1 MALPRYGSRIVPAP
15 RAAMQAAAR
24 GATRH
29 GGFCYHARIMGVP
42 IYDSRAQRRVAG
54 LPRDLVRARELML
67 DLVRKDLRARYRY
80 ALMGFL
86 WAVLEPVALMAV
98 LTFVFSFVLGGHP
111 LSGGEGAAPQTPFA
125 VFLLCGL
132 IFWQFTANTVQS
144 SVRCLIDNQNLVKKV
159 YFVREA
165 VPLAVLGYPM
175 VNLAIGLVLLLGLH
189 LALGG
194 GVGLAMLWVPVIFTL
209 QLLLTAGAA
218 LFLSCTNVIFR
229 DIGYMASVAVLFGF
243 YATPVFYPLELVM
256 DSSRLPEFAKTLYL
270 LNPMAELLTAYRQAL
285 FELRTPDLWLFAWP
299 ALSGVGLFVLG
310 AWLFRRLGPTLSDH
324 L

>member
-1 MALPRYGSRIVPAP
+1 
-15 RAAMQAAAR
+15 
-24 GATRH
+24 
-29 GGFCYHARIMGVP
+29 MGIPV
-42 IYDSRAQRRVAG
+42 YDSRIQRHFGG
-54 LPRDLVRARELML
+54 LFRDLIRARELML

-98 LTFVFSFVLGGHP
+98 LTFVFSFLLGGHP
-111 LSGGEGAAPQTPFA
+111 LSGAGPAAAETPFA

-165 VPLAVLGYPM
+165 VPLAGLGYPL
-175 VNLAIGLVLLLGLH
+175 VNLAIGFVLLVVLH

-194 GVGLAMLWVPVIFTL
+194 GIGVAMLWVPILFGL

-218 LFLSCTNVIFR
+218 LLLSCTNVLFR

-243 YATPVFYPLELVM
+243 YATPVFYPLELVLN
-256 DSSRLPEFAKTLYL
+256 SQRLPALAKGLYL
-270 LNPMAELLTAYRQAL
+270 LNPMAELLTAYRQAM
-285 FELRTPDLWLFAWP
+285 FELRTPDLWLFVWP
-299 ALSGVGLFVLG
+299 GISGLLLFLLG
-310 AWLFRRLGPTLSDH
+310 AWTFRRLGPTLSDH